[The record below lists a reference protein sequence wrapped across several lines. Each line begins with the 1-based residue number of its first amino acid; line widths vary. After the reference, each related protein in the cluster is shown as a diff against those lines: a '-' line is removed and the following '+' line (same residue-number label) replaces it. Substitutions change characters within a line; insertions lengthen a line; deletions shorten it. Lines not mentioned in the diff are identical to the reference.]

1 MAVIRETI
9 IAMYQFADH
18 RNNCSGRVTS
28 VEFFPILVYCLK
40 NASATADFRVKGDN
54 AHVDGEPVVKDDIG

>member
-9 IAMYQFADH
+9 IAMYQFSDH
-18 RNNCSGRVTS
+18 SNNCSRRVTS

-40 NASATADFRVKGDN
+40 NASATADSHVNWDN